1 MKQLFIISGTNWY
14 RCWQTDKH
22 VSYHRMDGVRTTQWR
37 KSCTRVIHGLLVALQ
52 YFSIVCKRDLYVSL
66 PRDVLGHF
74 LEQVYGGQF
83 INFFFFNFCIFFFTF
98 FYFMKLTSPWIL
110 RKGKRKQRAWLYYRI
125 VGIWY
130 PYRDI
135 AFLKKYLRPSKCL
148 YIYW

>member
-1 MKQLFIISGTNWY
+1 MLTNRQTRIISPHGWSEDNTVEEVMHESNPW
-14 RCWQTDKH
+14 
-22 VSYHRMDGVRTTQWR
+22 VV
-37 KSCTRVIHGLLVALQ
+37 SCTSILLNSLQ
-52 YFSIVCKRDLYVSL
+52 KRFVCQPPKRRFRTLFRASLWWSIY
-66 PRDVLGHF
+66 
-74 LEQVYGGQF
+74 YYY
-83 INFFFFNFCIFFFTF
+83 FFFQLLRVFFNS